1 MKPDFTF
8 RLIRNEVK
16 LALKELETF
25 LNTFL
30 EESLGSDDAFL
41 CLYRDE
47 IICRLEKSRA
57 IPVDS
62 KGAED
67 SKSEFRDMANEL
79 IEKLSREPFELKC
92 ELASVWRNGF
102 TLEIM
107 K

>member
-1 MKPDFTF
+1 MPATSP
-8 RLIRNEVK
+8 
-16 LALKELETF
+16 LETF
-25 LNTFL
+25 LNNFL
-30 EESLGSDDAFL
+30 EESLGSDSAFL

-57 IPVDS
+57 IPADS

-79 IEKLSREPFELKC
+79 IEKLDREPFEMKC

-102 TLEIM
+102 TLEVM